1 MTAVDSDGN
10 AYHVKWDRT
19 KPPKLSSA
27 ELQELCARFEER
39 CRARGLRRTPQRL
52 AVYRAL
58 ARHPG
63 HPTADAVHRD
73 LRRTMPSLSLATVYR
88 TLESLAREGFVRRVG
103 GGEGGGRFDANPLPH
118 QHLVCR
124 ACGRL
129 ADVAYGPLSDVP
141 VPRGELAGFLPEGL
155 DIRII
160 GLCPRCRPGP
170 GRAVRSPRKGKKSR
184 GERVSPHS

>member
-1 MTAVDSDGN
+1 LTAVDSNGN
-10 AYHVKWDRT
+10 AYHVKFDRT
-19 KPPKLSSA
+19 KVPKLSPA
-27 ELQELCARFEER
+27 ELQELCARFEEQ
-39 CRARGLRRTPQRL
+39 CRVRRLRRTPQRL
-52 AVYRAL
+52 AVFRAL

-103 GGEGGGRFDANPLPH
+103 GGRFDANPLPH

-129 ADVAYGPLSDVP
+129 ADVAYGPLSALP

-160 GLCPRCRPGP
+160 GLCPQCRPGP
-170 GRAVRSPRKGKKSR
+170 GRAVRSPRKVKKSR
-184 GERVSPHS
+184 GERASPHS